1 MSESIKEIDLKNE
14 LAAILEDFFQRD
26 SNCKKE
32 NFGLFPPLTVSKNK
46 WYAGFGSINK
56 KMNNN
61 FDNLLFSVGNVL
73 YFFDSFLVVKNIK
86 TIKLKSGSTIWTTN
100 KNHYVSQNIFE
111 YKIKDNKY
119 NVAIDSLDHEIVD
132 YSELIK
138 QNIEIE
144 SIIGNSGNYIKL
156 KIGEKSFLFENQS
169 NLLLNELFS
178 IINKF
183 GTENRDKEI
192 DQRKNIELEEA
203 RLKEEER
210 LEKLKVKQS
219 NILAEFDKDG
229 NGELDVVEV
238 NNDFDRLVKKHQ
250 SKIIETDRSYIQH
263 FVKVS
268 NYQKTKRKNLQSIF
282 NSISK
287 TRDKKELSSQVE
299 LLKDQIHSYELILFH
314 SLNMVTSLIED
325 DMFTF
330 YEIYES
336 FDKLEMFNSNHENE
350 VSKRLINIEGG
361 INDLMNSIRQMEN
374 NIIGELGYLSYVT
387 QESYSELSHNV
398 NKQLASIDSSIKANN
413 LLTGINA
420 YQTYKLRQGK

>member
-1 MSESIKEIDLKNE
+1 MKGLKDVLIKIVESFKDSKIIYSYLNGEDHKHPSLILKNIIERKSNWKDVLLIIGDYIILTSKEIIFFHSFQEKNGH
-14 LAAILEDFFQRD
+14 ILEKIDWLTFIFKID
-26 SNCKKE
+26 YEEIGALSWKPFIPGKLFSKKSVP
-32 NFGLFPPLTVSKNK
+32 G
-46 WYAGFGSINK
+46 
-56 KMNNN
+56 
-61 FDNLLFSVGNVL
+61 NLLF
-73 YFFDSFLVVKNIK
+73 KNKIFIK
-86 TIKLKSGSTIWTTN
+86 TISKDFNSTLDILE
-100 KNHYVSQNIFE
+100 QLRDLIME
-111 YKIKDNKY
+111 KINADKHKKMKRDSEIAEKKHRELQRQKD
-119 NVAIDSLDHEIVD
+119 
-132 YSELIK
+132 EL
-138 QNIEIE
+138 N
-144 SIIGNSGNYIKL
+144 NSK
-156 KIGEKSFLFENQS
+156 
-169 NLLLNELFS
+169 
-178 IINKF
+178 
-183 GTENRDKEI
+183 
-192 DQRKNIELEEA
+192 
-203 RLKEEER
+203 
-210 LEKLKVKQS
+210 S

-238 NNDFDRLVKKHQ
+238 NNDFDTLVKKHQ
-250 SKIIETDRSYIQH
+250 SKITEIDRSYILN
-263 FVKVS
+263 FVKIS

-282 NSISK
+282 NSIGK
-287 TRDKKELSSQVE
+287 TKNQQELNNQVS

-398 NKQLASIDSSIKANN
+398 NKQLASIDSSIKTNS

>member
-1 MSESIKEIDLKNE
+1 MFES
-14 LAAILEDFFQRD
+14 
-26 SNCKKE
+26 
-32 NFGLFPPLTVSKNK
+32 
-46 WYAGFGSINK
+46 
-56 KMNNN
+56 
-61 FDNLLFSVGNVL
+61 NLLFKSIDQFFKDNVEFL
-73 YFFDSFLVVKNIK
+73 NLEQDQEKWESFLAESDN
-86 TIKLKSGSTIWTTN
+86 TILFSTNDKIRGKVEFSGKMVFYRVIPHKWPLFGTRKFDWFAFEHGI
-100 KNHYVSQNIFE
+100 KNHSTYFQHYIEDSPKPKYGMGEYWYPSCDNGKIF
-111 YKIKDNKY
+111 
-119 NVAIDSLDHEIVD
+119 HEN
-132 YSELIK
+132 LK
-138 QNIEIE
+138 KFTIEF
-144 SIIGNSGNYIKL
+144 K
-156 KIGEKSFLFENQS
+156 KVKRLFQEEQV
-169 NLLLNELFS
+169 
-178 IINKF
+178 KK
-183 GTENRDKEI
+183 RD
-192 DQRKNIELEEA
+192 EEA

-219 NILAEFDKDG
+219 NILAELDKDG
-229 NGELDVVEV
+229 NGELDVIEV
-238 NNDFDRLVKKHQ
+238 NNDFDTLVKKHQ
-250 SKIIETDRSYIQH
+250 SKITEVDRSYILN
-263 FVKVS
+263 FVKIS

-282 NSISK
+282 NSIVK
-287 TRDKKELSSQVE
+287 TKNQQELNNQVS

>member
-1 MSESIKEIDLKNE
+1 MNEFISKILANSNSKEIKSKEEIRTWKEKAFSLSNFWHKEIWEIISIDEVLLGIDFKAACIVFTKTEFHCFYLSAFKWKHNSYKLEEFENVVFKKGNPIAFLMLHGEEIIKMGNNLWYYNEKKWLKVKNTIDLKPY
-14 LAAILEDFFQRD
+14 LDWLED
-26 SNCKKE
+26 
-32 NFGLFPPLTVSKNK
+32 
-46 WYAGFGSINK
+46 I
-56 KMNNN
+56 
-61 FDNLLFSVGNVL
+61 
-73 YFFDSFLVVKNIK
+73 
-86 TIKLKSGSTIWTTN
+86 
-100 KNHYVSQNIFE
+100 
-111 YKIKDNKY
+111 
-119 NVAIDSLDHEIVD
+119 
-132 YSELIK
+132 
-138 QNIEIE
+138 
-144 SIIGNSGNYIKL
+144 
-156 KIGEKSFLFENQS
+156 
-169 NLLLNELFS
+169 
-178 IINKF
+178 
-183 GTENRDKEI
+183 ENRAKEEANK
-192 DQRKNIELEEA
+192 RKNLELEEA

-219 NILAEFDKDG
+219 NILAELDKDG

-238 NNDFDRLVKKHQ
+238 NNDFDTLVKKHQ
-250 SKIIETDRSYIQH
+250 SKITEVDRSYILN
-263 FVKVS
+263 FVKIS

-282 NSISK
+282 NSIVK
-287 TRDKKELSSQVE
+287 TKNQQELNNQVS

-398 NKQLASIDSSIKANN
+398 NKQLASIDSSIKTNS

>member
-1 MSESIKEIDLKNE
+1 MEINLTEAFEEVLSSNKLKYLKSHDEIDKLSNKTFLGISTSEFGLKKHIFNE
-14 LAAILEDFFQRD
+14 ISIDDVIIGFEISGGAVIFSKKMFCI
-26 SNCKKE
+26 SNTDTYDLTGFNLLPIE
-32 NFGLFPPLTVSKNK
+32 NFL
-46 WYAGFGSINK
+46 
-56 KMNNN
+56 
-61 FDNLLFSVGNVL
+61 D
-73 YFFDSFLVVKNIK
+73 
-86 TIKLKSGSTIWTTN
+86 LKIESGSTTF
-100 KNHYVSQNIFE
+100 S
-111 YKIKDNKY
+111 
-119 NVAIDSLDHEIVD
+119 DHI
-132 YSELIK
+132 
-138 QNIEIE
+138 
-144 SIIGNSGNYIKL
+144 
-156 KIGEKSFLFENQS
+156 
-169 NLLLNELFS
+169 LLNGSRVGSFNRQSKDKWEKICNVLNPCISNYFDKVLKLEKEL
-178 IINKF
+178 KR
-183 GTENRDKEI
+183 ELE
-192 DQRKNIELEEA
+192 DQKQEEA

-219 NILAEFDKDG
+219 NILAELDKDG

-238 NNDFDRLVKKHQ
+238 NNDFDTLVKKHQ
-250 SKIIETDRSYIQH
+250 SKITEVDRSYILN
-263 FVKVS
+263 FVKIS

-282 NSISK
+282 NSIGK
-287 TRDKKELSSQVE
+287 TKNQQELNNQVS

-398 NKQLASIDSSIKANN
+398 NKQLASIDSSIKTNS